1 VRYMCKQYEMMRN
14 AATLIL
20 ERGLS
25 RSRVAPMATATAT
38 ATATRW
44 TRGANARG
52 DAKTRAVTTAVRAG
66 DDDDVRV
73 RVFWDAD
80 NLRARLGDEA
90 TTLARVVRAA
100 SAFGR
105 VDGDVA
111 AFGNGTTLG
120 RTSFDGVGGVDVRVC
135 GDEED
140 DADVALAEALM
151 EWARREAGG
160 EGEGDVVFTTK
171 RRRVKDGVSEEEE
184 ARAVKMAEMWAER
197 AREVR
202 EALPKRT
209 YARDETVE
217 SIIRGRSR
225 VAVVVTSDNDL
236 KLAMDYAC
244 CHGVAVVVLGN
255 LSPNATGGKSA
266 MKTKKGRSSVKRMGT
281 LGMNKDYWDAVK
293 SECER
298 RQLSRLK
305 LLQSSDG
312 ALLWDPNRLFDG
324 DGAKPVAGDV
334 VGVWSP
340 MSGRS
345 GVGRWYHSAS
355 YS

>member
-1 VRYMCKQYEMMRN
+1 M
-14 AATLIL
+14 AAT
-20 ERGLS
+20 
-25 RSRVAPMATATAT
+25 A
-38 ATATRW
+38 ATRW
-44 TRGANARG
+44 TRVARSG
-52 DAKTRAVTTAVRAG
+52 RVVKTRRTVSVATVRADGG

-90 TTLARVVRAA
+90 QTLARVVGAA

-105 VDGDVA
+105 VDGDVV

-120 RTSFDGVGGVDVRVC
+120 RTSFDGVDGVDVRVC

-151 EWARREAGG
+151 AWAREEGG
-160 EGEGDVVFTTK
+160 GDACGEYADDVVFTTK
-171 RRRVKDGVSEEEE
+171 RRRAKDGVSEEEE
-184 ARAVKMAEMWAER
+184 ARAVEMAEMWAAR
-197 AREVR
+197 AREAR
-202 EALPKRT
+202 EALPRRT

-324 DGAKPVAGDV
+324 DADKPVAGDV

-355 YS
+355 YD

>member
-1 VRYMCKQYEMMRN
+1 MS
-14 AATLIL
+14 T
-20 ERGLS
+20 
-25 RSRVAPMATATAT
+25 TATA
-38 ATATRW
+38 ASTRW
-44 TRGANARG
+44 TRVARSG
-52 DAKTRAVTTAVRAG
+52 RVVKTRRTVSVKTVRAAG
-66 DDDDVRV
+66 DDDGVRV

-80 NLRARLGDEA
+80 NLRARLGDER
-90 TTLARVVRAA
+90 TTLSRVVGAA
-100 SAFGR
+100 RAFGR
-105 VDGDVA
+105 VDGHVV

-120 RTSFDGVGGVDVRVC
+120 RTSFDGVDGVDVRVC

-151 EWARREAGG
+151 AWAREEGG
-160 EGEGDVVFTTK
+160 GDACGEYADDVMFTTK
-171 RRRVKDGVSEEEE
+171 RRRAKDGVSEEEE
-184 ARAVKMAEMWAER
+184 ARAVEMAEMWAAR
-197 AREVR
+197 AREAR

-244 CHGVAVVVLGN
+244 CQGVAVVVLGN

-324 DGAKPVAGDV
+324 DADKPVAGDV

-340 MSGRS
+340 MSGRT